1 MVIITGILVFVTMVA
16 IGAAVKYGKQYWLIA
31 GYNTLPKEKQKEVD
45 IEGLAGFMGNCAF
58 ILGAFFLAGS
68 VASSLWYAKLFPAV
82 ILVYTGGVFY
92 MAIRAQRFVRREKTK
107 GEKRASTF
115 SMAATLLILCG
126 VGAVIIYGQA
136 SPQVEVKAEGIVI
149 GGLYGTTIP
158 AEKIR
163 EVSLENEIP
172 RIIYRNNGLG
182 YGEIKKG
189 YFTLRPGPGP
199 TLPGIKGRAVHL
211 HPNGGKLRH
220 YQFQGPCPHRGPLR
234 KHGRGLPGCSRAI
247 GPDGFY

>member
-189 YFTLRPGPGP
+189 YFTLEGLGRGRLYLESREGPYIFIQTAESYAIINFKDRARTEALYESMAEVYPAVPGP
-199 TLPGIKGRAVHL
+199 
-211 HPNGGKLRH
+211 
-220 YQFQGPCPHRGPLR
+220 
-234 KHGRGLPGCSRAI
+234 
-247 GPDGFY
+247 